1 MSSSFT
7 RSHVVSL
14 HAEAASGRG
23 VGHDLHDVNFR
34 ILDAEGRLAGEI
46 RAHKLVL
53 CLVSDVFKAQ
63 FCGAFA
69 EQNTQVDK
77 NTYCTVYYIEDNEDQ
92 CCESGSGAFFTPGSE
107 IREGKK
113 SGSKVPESG
122 MNISDHFSKSFETV
136 FWLKIL

>member
-69 EQNTQVDK
+69 EQNTQVNK
-77 NTYCTVYYIEDNEDQ
+77 NTYRTIRIYYI
-92 CCESGSGAFFTPGSE
+92 
-107 IREGKK
+107 
-113 SGSKVPESG
+113 
-122 MNISDHFSKSFETV
+122 
-136 FWLKIL
+136 